1 MLTTVRY
8 TNLSIKISMI
18 GQKISQYQ
26 ILEKLGEGGMGVV
39 YLAEDTVL
47 GRRVAFKSLKNSA
60 TPEYNQYKTRFLREA
75 RLASTLN
82 HPNIVSVYD
91 YGETADGLPYLV
103 MEYVK
108 GNNLSDVLRQ
118 NKLSVTEC
126 VEIIKQIARALSEA
140 HEHGI
145 VHRDL
150 KPSNIFIN
158 ERREVKV
165 LDFGL
170 AKLLDADS
178 YNSKSLS
185 SASSE
190 LFTQTREGVFMGTPS
205 YSSPEQLLGSSV
217 DRRSDIFSLGAVFY
231 ECLSGQPAFA
241 GKNFAEICAQVIKD
255 DPLPPSQVNL
265 SISPEFDEVA
275 LKALS
280 KKAENRYQTIQ
291 ELIRDLETVPVNSPT
306 QKFSVKP
313 EEVSVDSKPAS
324 AISLSAI
331 PNFLKRNRIF
341 AAFFV
346 VLTIAAVLFATNGTL
361 RKVFSWRTALE
372 TPTTF
377 NEGVDALRNGNYYK
391 AKKLLENA
399 VQQNDQ
405 FPLAHARL
413 AEALNELGYEDKATK
428 EILKVTELAPT
439 FSNLSET
446 DQLNLQAVAATVSR
460 NYKGAIEN
468 YRQIVEKTADN
479 DKKHAYFD
487 LARAFEIS
495 DQTDSAIENYAE
507 ASRRDANFA
516 AAFLRLGML
525 YGRKQ
530 ENEKANEN
538 FTKAENLY
546 NAQSDYDGVAE
557 VFYQRGYL
565 LNIQEKFPEASEK
578 MKRANEIATVTKN
591 ASLQVKSLLNLSS
604 ITEGSGDKSSAQ
616 KYADQAIELAR
627 TEQLDNLATVGLIDV
642 GNIYFSRG
650 KLDEAESKFKLALG
664 RAKTNEWQRV
674 EARASLSLGSLY
686 LQQTKAAEAIK
697 FIEPALEFY
706 QKNNFRKET
715 LQAQLVIG
723 YANDQNGNYEAAIKA
738 FSELLRIAA
747 ELQDQSLVF
756 YAHTALGIVLIHQEK
771 FAEALRHYDESLTI
785 SKSLGLEQKS
795 GYSLLNRGQALWQL
809 GRYKES
815 REALEAAQAIA
826 EKPES
831 GDKQLLAWTH
841 LIKAQSDLS
850 EQNYKSALTE
860 SQKAIDLSGAQSG
873 EIFVQATFTKGL
885 ANSRSGAKE
894 IGQQLCQKAVEEA
907 VKTGV
912 AHLFLKSKLAL
923 AETLLANG
931 EAQNSLNMFL
941 EMQKSFVK
949 SDNAVT
955 QWRSYVIASQANSV
969 LKDASKSQEYAIRAD
984 ELLAE
989 LEKNY
994 GSENYKIYLSR
1005 PDVQIYRK

>member
-1 MLTTVRY
+1 
-8 TNLSIKISMI
+8 MI
-18 GQKISQYQ
+18 GQKISQYL

-91 YGETADGLPYLV
+91 YGETSGGLPYLV

-118 NKLSVTEC
+118 DKLTVTEG

-140 HEHGI
+140 HGHGI

-185 SASSE
+185 SATSE
-190 LFTQTREGVFMGTPS
+190 LFTETREGVFMGTPS
-205 YSSPEQLLGSSV
+205 YSSPEQLLGTSV

-265 SISPEFDEVA
+265 TISPEFDEVA

-291 ELIRDLETVPVNSPT
+291 ELIRDLETVPVDSPT
-306 QKFSVKP
+306 RQFSVKSK
-313 EEVSVDSKPAS
+313 EVSIDPKPEPI
-324 AISLSAI
+324 ISFSAI
-331 PNFLKRNRIF
+331 PGFLKRNRIF
-341 AAFFV
+341 AAVFV
-346 VLTIAAVLFATNGTL
+346 VLTVAALLFAANGTL
-361 RKVFSWRTALE
+361 RKVFSLRTVAA
-372 TPTTF
+372 TPPTF
-377 NEGVDALRNGNYYK
+377 SEGVDALRSGNYYK
-391 AKKLLENA
+391 AKKLLEAA

-413 AEALNELGYEDKATK
+413 AEALVELGYEDKATK
-428 EILKVTELAPT
+428 EILKVTELTPT

-460 NYKGAIEN
+460 NYTGAIEN
-468 YRQIVEKTADN
+468 YREIVGKIPES
-479 DKKHAYFD
+479 DKKFAYFD
-487 LARAFEIS
+487 LGRIFEIN
-495 DQTDSAIENYAE
+495 DQTDLAIENYAE
-507 ASRRDANFA
+507 AIKRDAQFA
-516 AAFLRLGML
+516 AAYLRLGML

-530 ENEKANEN
+530 ETEKANEN

-565 LNIQEKFPEASEK
+565 LNIQDKLSEASEK
-578 MKRANEIATVTKN
+578 MKRANELATVTQN
-591 ASLQVKSLLNLSS
+591 SSLQIKSLLHLSS
-604 ITEGSGDKSSAQ
+604 IAYSLGDYSTAKLST
-616 KYADQAIELAR
+616 DQAIELAR
-627 TEQLDNLATVGLIDV
+627 FEQLDNLATVGLIDV
-642 GNIYFSRG
+642 GNIFFSRG
-650 KLDEAESKFKLALG
+650 KLDEAESKFKLALA
-664 RAKTNEWQRV
+664 RAQTNEWQRT

-686 LQQTKAAEAIK
+686 LQQTKATEAIK

-706 QKNNFRKET
+706 QKNNFRKEA
-715 LQAQLVIG
+715 LQVQILLG
-723 YANDQNGNYEAAIKA
+723 YANDQSGNYDAAIKVG
-738 FSELLRIAA
+738 SELLRNAKELDDKLLIA
-747 ELQDQSLVF
+747 
-756 YAHTALGIVLIHQEK
+756 YAHEIIGIALIHQEK
-771 FAEALRHYDESLTI
+771 FSDALGYYDENLNI
-785 SKSLGLEQKS
+785 YKSLGLEQKS
-795 GYSLLNRGQALWQL
+795 GYNFLNRGQILWQL
-809 GRYKES
+809 GRYNES
-815 REALEAAQAIA
+815 REALEAAAAIA
-826 EKPES
+826 TKPES

-841 LIKAQSDLS
+841 LVKAQSDLS
-850 EQNYKSALTE
+850 EQNYKSSLIE
-860 SQKAIDLSGAQSG
+860 SQKAIDLSNALSG
-873 EIFVQATFTKGL
+873 EIFVQATFIKGL
-885 ANSRSGAKE
+885 ANSRSGAKQ
-894 IGQQLCQKAVEEA
+894 IGKELCREAVEEA
-907 VKTGV
+907 AKTGM
-912 AHLFLKSKLAL
+912 AYLLLKSKLAL
-923 AETLLANG
+923 VETLLTNG
-931 EAQNSLNMFL
+931 EAQESLNVFPEL
-941 EMQKSFVK
+941 QKSFVNSSNLPTK
-949 SDNAVT
+949 WQSFAVAAQASYTLGDKAKANEYVT
-955 QWRSYVIASQANSV
+955 QANQHLAEIEKAFGAENYQTYLARRDV
-969 LKDASKSQEYAIRAD
+969 QVYLNQLEKLSKS
-984 ELLAE
+984 
-989 LEKNY
+989 
-994 GSENYKIYLSR
+994 
-1005 PDVQIYRK
+1005 

>member
-1 MLTTVRY
+1 
-8 TNLSIKISMI
+8 MI
-18 GQKISQYQ
+18 GQKISQYL

-118 NKLSVTEC
+118 NKLSVTEG

-140 HEHGI
+140 HDHGI

-185 SASSE
+185 SATSE

-205 YSSPEQLLGSSV
+205 YSSPEQLLGTSV

-291 ELIRDLETVPVNSPT
+291 ELIRDLETVPVDSPT
-306 QKFSVKP
+306 RNFSVKSD
-313 EEVSVDSKPAS
+313 EVSVGSKPGS
-324 AISLSAI
+324 VISLSAI
-331 PNFLKRNRIF
+331 PDFLKQNRIL
-341 AAFFV
+341 AAVFV
-346 VLTIAAVLFATNGTL
+346 VLTVAALLFATNGTL
-361 RKVFSWRTALE
+361 RKIFSTPKSAE
-372 TPTTF
+372 TPPAF

-391 AKKLLENA
+391 AKKLLESA

-413 AEALNELGYEDKATK
+413 AEALVELGYEDKATK
-428 EILKVTELAPT
+428 EILKVTELTPT

-460 NYKGAIEN
+460 NYTGAIEN
-468 YRQIVEKTADN
+468 YREIVGKIPES
-479 DKKHAYFD
+479 DKKFAYFD
-487 LARAFEIS
+487 LGRIFEIN

-507 ASRRDANFA
+507 AGKLDPQFA

-530 ENEKANEN
+530 ETEKANEH

-565 LNIQEKFPEASEK
+565 LNIQDKLSEANEK
-578 MKRANEIATVTKN
+578 MKRANELATVTKN
-591 ASLQVKSLLNLSS
+591 SSLLVKSLLHLSS
-604 ITEGSGDKSSAQ
+604 IAYSLDDHPTAKQ
-616 KYADQAIELAR
+616 YADQAIELAR
-627 TEQLDNLATVGLIDV
+627 LEQLDNLATVGLIDV

-674 EARASLSLGSLY
+674 EARA
-686 LQQTKAAEAIK
+686 
-697 FIEPALEFY
+697 
-706 QKNNFRKET
+706 
-715 LQAQLVIG
+715 
-723 YANDQNGNYEAAIKA
+723 
-738 FSELLRIAA
+738 
-747 ELQDQSLVF
+747 
-756 YAHTALGIVLIHQEK
+756 
-771 FAEALRHYDESLTI
+771 
-785 SKSLGLEQKS
+785 
-795 GYSLLNRGQALWQL
+795 RG
-809 GRYKES
+809 
-815 REALEAAQAIA
+815 
-826 EKPES
+826 
-831 GDKQLLAWTH
+831 
-841 LIKAQSDLS
+841 
-850 EQNYKSALTE
+850 
-860 SQKAIDLSGAQSG
+860 
-873 EIFVQATFTKGL
+873 
-885 ANSRSGAKE
+885 
-894 IGQQLCQKAVEEA
+894 
-907 VKTGV
+907 
-912 AHLFLKSKLAL
+912 
-923 AETLLANG
+923 
-931 EAQNSLNMFL
+931 
-941 EMQKSFVK
+941 
-949 SDNAVT
+949 
-955 QWRSYVIASQANSV
+955 
-969 LKDASKSQEYAIRAD
+969 RA
-984 ELLAE
+984 
-989 LEKNY
+989 
-994 GSENYKIYLSR
+994 
-1005 PDVQIYRK
+1005 

>member
-1 MLTTVRY
+1 
-8 TNLSIKISMI
+8 MI
-18 GQKISQYQ
+18 GQKISQYL

-60 TPEYNQYKTRFLREA
+60 SPEYNQYKTRFLREA

-82 HPNIVSVYD
+82 HPNIVSIYD

-118 NKLSVTEC
+118 NKLTVAEC

-190 LFTQTREGVFMGTPS
+190 LFTQTREGIFMGTPS
-205 YSSPEQLLGSSV
+205 YSSPEQLTGASV

-291 ELIRDLETVPVNSPT
+291 ELIRDLETVPINSAT
-306 QKFSVKP
+306 QKFPLKP
-313 EEVSVDSKPAS
+313 KEAAVDSKSSSVIP
-324 AISLSAI
+324 LSAI
-331 PNFLKRNRIF
+331 PLFLKRNRVF

-346 VLTIAAVLFATNGTL
+346 VLTVAALLFATNGTL
-361 RKVFSWRTALE
+361 RKVFSWRTANANE

-377 NEGVDALRNGNYYK
+377 NEGLTALRNGNYYK

-413 AEALNELGYEDKATK
+413 AEALTELGYEDKATK
-428 EILKVTELAPT
+428 EILRVTELTPT

-446 DQLNLQAVAATVSR
+446 DQLNLQAVASIASR
-460 NYKGAIEN
+460 NYTGAIEN

-495 DQTDSAIENYAE
+495 DQTDLAIENYAE
-507 ASRRDANFA
+507 AARRDNQFA

-530 ENEKANEN
+530 ETEKANEN

-578 MKRANEIATVTKN
+578 MKRANELATVTKN

-715 LQAQLVIG
+715 LQAQLALG
-723 YANDQNGNYEAAIKA
+723 YANDQIGNYEAAIKA
-738 FSELLRIAA
+738 SSELLLIAK
-747 ELQDQSLVF
+747 ELEDQSLVF
-756 YAHTALGIVLIHQEK
+756 YAHTALGIVSIHQEK

-785 SKSLGLEQKS
+785 SKSLGFEQKS

-815 REALEAAQAIA
+815 REALDAAEIIA
-826 EKPES
+826 GKPES

-850 EQNYKSALTE
+850 EQNYQSALAE

-894 IGQQLCQKAVEEA
+894 IGKQLCQKAVEEA

-931 EAQNSLNMFL
+931 ETQNALNIFL
-941 EMQKSFVK
+941 EMQKSFVN
-949 SDNAVT
+949 SDNAGT
-955 QWRSYVIASQANSV
+955 QWRSYVIASQASSV
-969 LKDASKSQEYAIRAD
+969 LKDTSKSQEYAIRAV

-989 LEKNY
+989 IEKNY
-994 GSENYKIYLSR
+994 GSENYKTYLSR
-1005 PDVQIYRK
+1005 PDVRIYRK